1 MKSINEKREM
11 EFKRIIK
18 DIWRMKRN
26 QENNIQLI
34 TFDYIYMKVKQLQNK
49 GLLWHIDIPDALMPG
64 DNKGDKYEN

>member
-11 EFKRIIK
+11 EFKKIIR

-34 TFDYIYMKVKQLQNK
+34 TFDYLYMKVKQLQKK
-49 GLLWHIDIPDALMPG
+49 GLLWHIDIPEV
-64 DNKGDKYEN
+64 K